1 MKIKQKSNSVYQV
14 IYQDVEYEYL
24 HLGIGIIPIY
34 ERPFN
39 LQLDEEVRHELKI
52 QIYGAEVMKKRLT
65 PVIQD
70 KLV

>member
-14 IYQDVEYEYL
+14 IHEDVEYEYL
-24 HLGIGIIPIY
+24 HLGIGIIPMY

-39 LQLDEEVRHELKI
+39 LELDDKVRHELKI

-65 PVIQD
+65 PVIQG
-70 KLV
+70 KWA